1 MAPRPAAPGRMVNLG
16 EPLEEAGEDFAAL
29 ERLIVGDPD
38 FERLETLLA
47 EFNVFE
53 AIGVVRQELR
63 HSDFLAFLLDP
74 QQNHGLGDAFVTRFL
89 QKAIA
94 QAPRAGLPVSP
105 VQLDLWDLEGV
116 AVLREWQNIDLLLL
130 DAEHRLATIIENKI
144 GSEEH
149 SRQLE
154 RYYTTVQSQYP
165 DWAILALYLTPD
177 GDVPEGDE
185 RYLAC
190 GYDVIHDVCE
200 ELLARR
206 ASTMGSDVQVLLRHY
221 IQMLRRHILTD
232 TPIAQLCQEIYRKH
246 KRALDL
252 IFEHRP
258 DRQDVIRRFLEELVV
273 DEPRLV
279 LDDSTKTYVRFTSAR
294 WESPFLQQGQGW
306 TRSGRMLLFEMENY
320 ADAVRMRLAIGPGP
334 LDVRRR
340 LFEFAQTHPI
350 FSARGALRQKWNTI
364 YSRSLATA
372 RVAADLETEELKE
385 KIRAE
390 WQRFLA
396 TDFPEIE
403 RVVAA
408 YLASAADVPSL
419 ESSAPQQT
427 R

>member
-1 MAPRPAAPGRMVNLG
+1 VVTTGGQLDEV
-16 EPLEEAGEDFAAL
+16 AGDFDAL

-94 QAPRAGLPVSP
+94 HAPRIGLPVSP
-105 VQLDLWDLEGV
+105 VKLDLWDLEGI
-116 AVLREWQNIDLLLL
+116 AVLREWQSIDILLL
-130 DAEHRLATIIENKI
+130 DADHRFATIIENKI

-154 RYYTTVQSQYP
+154 RYYTAVQTQYP

-177 GDVPEGDE
+177 GDMPEGDE

-190 GYDVIHDVCE
+190 GYAVVHDVCE

-221 IQMLRRHILTD
+221 IQMLRRHILSE

-246 KRALDL
+246 KRVLDL

-258 DRQDVIRRFLEELVV
+258 DRQDVIRRYLEELVSA
-273 DEPRLV
+273 ESELI
-279 LDDSTKTYVRFTSAR
+279 LDDSTKTYVRFTTAR
-294 WESPFLQQGQGW
+294 WESPLLRQGEGW
-306 TRSGRMLLFEMENY
+306 TRTGRMLLFELENY
-320 ADAVRMRLAIGPGP
+320 ADNVRIKLEIGPGP
-334 LDVRRR
+334 VGVRRQ
-340 LFEFAQTHPI
+340 LFEAAQAQKV
-350 FSARGALRQKWNTI
+350 FNARGALRQKWNTI
-364 YSRSLATA
+364 YSRPLVPA
-372 RVAADLETEELKE
+372 RAAADMETEKLKE
-385 KIRAE
+385 KLRAE
-390 WQRFLA
+390 WQRFLK
-396 TDFPEIE
+396 TDFPENKQMFATHLAP
-403 RVVAA
+403 AA
-408 YLASAADVPSL
+408 GAPRP
-419 ESSAPQQT
+419 ETSAPLQPQ
-427 R
+427 

>member
-1 MAPRPAAPGRMVNLG
+1 MVNLG
-16 EPLEEAGEDFAAL
+16 EPLEEIGEDFAAL

-94 QAPRAGLPVSP
+94 HAPRAGLPVSP
-105 VQLDLWDLEGV
+105 VQLDLWDLEEIS
-116 AVLREWQNIDLLLL
+116 VLREWQNIDLLLL
-130 DAEHRLATIIENKI
+130 DAEHQFATIIENKI

-154 RYYTTVQSQYP
+154 RYYATVQAQYP

-190 GYDVIHDVCE
+190 GYEVIHDVCE

-221 IQMLRRHILTD
+221 IQMLQTRIMSE
-232 TPIAQLCQEIYRKH
+232 TPIAQLCREIYRKH

-252 IFEHRP
+252 ILEHRP
-258 DRQDVIRRFLEELVV
+258 DRQDVIRRYLEELVAA
-273 DEPRLV
+273 EPGLIPE
-279 LDDSTKTYVRFTSAR
+279 DSSKSYVRFAVAT
-294 WESPFLQQGQGW
+294 WESPFLRQGQGW

-320 ADAVRMRLAIGPGP
+320 ADNVRIRLGIGPGP
-334 LDVRRR
+334 VDVRRR
-340 LFEFAQTHPI
+340 LFEFAQDHKI
-350 FSARGALRQKWNTI
+350 FNTRGALRQKWNTI
-364 YSRSLATA
+364 YSRPLVAA
-372 RVAADLETEELKE
+372 KAAADLETEELKE
-385 KIRAE
+385 KLRAE

-408 YLASAADVPSL
+408 HLTSTAEAPSL
-419 ESSAPQQT
+419 ESSVPHQT